1 MGNKE
6 AELSSRQEAEINPIL
21 KAKLDKRKD
30 LFMII
35 FKFYEDKKLF
45 NKQFNKYI

>member
-21 KAKLDKRKD
+21 KAKLDKRKEIEKSF
-30 LFMII
+30 L
-35 FKFYEDKKLF
+35 EE
-45 NKQFNKYI
+45 NKSHERIKYIKLNI